1 MSNIQIV
8 DNFLLND
15 ELKNIQN
22 SLFSN
27 TFPWY
32 YIPEVGTKEDKG
44 LNIFHFNHL
53 VYEKNRIN
61 SNEGMEILKPILNKL
76 DIKALIRIKINL
88 YTCTPKII
96 KHSYHTD
103 TSYKCK
109 TSLFYVNT
117 NNGFTGFKDKIVNS
131 LENRIV
137 NFDST
142 IPHYSTT
149 CTNSNL
155 RISIN
160 FIYF

>member
-1 MSNIQIV
+1 MSSIEII
-8 DNFLLND
+8 DDFLLNN

-22 SLFSN
+22 LLFSN
-27 TFPWY
+27 NFPWY
-32 YIPEVGTKEDKG
+32 FIPKVGTEDDQG
-44 LNIFHFNHL
+44 LNVFHFNHL
-53 VYEKNRIN
+53 VYENNKIN
-61 SNEGMEILKPILNKL
+61 SNEGIEILKPILNKL
-76 DIKALIRIKINL
+76 NIKALIRIKINL
-88 YTCTPKII
+88 YTCTSKII
-96 KHSYHTD
+96 KHNYHKD
-103 TSYKCK
+103 TEFKCK

-117 NNGFTGFKDKIVNS
+117 NDGFTGFKNKIVNS

-142 IPHYSTT
+142 IPHYSTS